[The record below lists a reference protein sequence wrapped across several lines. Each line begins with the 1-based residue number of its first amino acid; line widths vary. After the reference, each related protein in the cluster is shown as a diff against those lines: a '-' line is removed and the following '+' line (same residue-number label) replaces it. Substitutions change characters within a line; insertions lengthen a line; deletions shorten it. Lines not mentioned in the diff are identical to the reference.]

1 MFANLL
7 KGLMRNRMNA
17 FEREYQYDMSY
28 VRELLEI
35 SPEAALK
42 FARVMALSQ
51 HNEGAPPAA
60 WYAAKLAGTL
70 HEDCGPCTQL
80 VADMAARA
88 GVGDADLRAILRGET
103 AAMSAEAALG
113 YNFARAVLAHA
124 PEADILRQEVI
135 RRWGRKALV
144 SLALGLTSARM
155 FPTLKY
161 ALGHGHTC
169 MRVRVGGVDTPVVH
183 AAA

>member
-7 KGLMRNRMNA
+7 KGLMRSRMRA
-17 FEREYQYDMSY
+17 FERKFDYDMSY
-28 VRELLEI
+28 VHDMLEI
-35 SPEAALK
+35 SPQATLK

-51 HNEGAPPAA
+51 HCEDAPMAA
-60 WYAAKLAGTL
+60 WYAAKLVGTL

-80 VADMAARA
+80 MADMAARA
-88 GVGDADLRAILRGET
+88 GVGDSDVRAILRGDA

-113 YNFARAVLAHA
+113 YNYARAALQHA
-124 PEADILRQEVI
+124 PEAEILRQEVI
-135 RRWGRKALV
+135 RRWGRRAMV

-169 MRVRVGGVDTPVVH
+169 VRVRVGGVDTPVH